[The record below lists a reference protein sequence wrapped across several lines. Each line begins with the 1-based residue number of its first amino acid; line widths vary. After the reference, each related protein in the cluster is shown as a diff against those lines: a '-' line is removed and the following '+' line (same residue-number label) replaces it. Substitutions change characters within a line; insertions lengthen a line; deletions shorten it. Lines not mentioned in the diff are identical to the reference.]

1 MTPQEKAKQLIHD
14 FIELNGNSFFAIS
27 NSLKCVDEVLNSIP
41 SRGYWHTYSDEI
53 PSAIIYWEEVKQE
66 LEKIKNK

>member
-27 NSLKCVDEVLNSIP
+27 NSLKCVDEILIALEKYP
-41 SRGYWHTYSDEI
+41 
-53 PSAIIYWEEVKQE
+53 WENINLIEYYTEVKKE
-66 LEKIKNK
+66 LENFKNI